1 MADLTPEEQEQEE
14 FEFRARA
21 EEEARQQAAAKAGVD
36 NAPQDNTQANG
47 PVAPSMVDK
56 AVGAAQTV
64 GQIAAEHPGALAGGA
79 AVWKASNLANKYLQG
94 QQATA
99 QAANQVAQTNATTS
113 AAESASRQFTNMQ
126 SNYTKMGSEI
136 RQYAKAGQPIPQD
149 LLDSHARLGEQ
160 IKTVQSRMPGYNP
173 NITGTAPGGSVAPQA
188 TMPQVAPQPTA
199 AMPEVPR
206 APLAPQVGEAVD
218 HAGIMNKIADL
229 YKTYGPALA
238 DHLSAAGKAISET
251 GAGKALGT
259 VARVAGSTPAL
270 GAQLALYSGGLNTNE
285 DAELAKKHA
294 LENQMM
300 AQKWGN
306 SPTPNAVNSGFTGQL
321 NNLQRRNP

>member
-1 MADLTPEEQEQEE
+1 MADLTPEQQEQEE

-36 NAPQDNTQANG
+36 NTPQDNMQASG
-47 PVAPSMVDK
+47 PIAPSMVDK
-56 AVGAAQTV
+56 AVGAIQTV
-64 GQIAAEHPGALAGGA
+64 GQLAAEHPGIAAGGA
-79 AVWKASNLANKYLQG
+79 ALWKASNLANKYLEG
-94 QQATA
+94 QQAAA
-99 QAANQVAQTNATTS
+99 QAANQVAQTNAATS
-113 AAESASRQFTNMQ
+113 AAESASKQFTNMQ

-136 RQYAKAGQPIPQD
+136 RQYTKAGQPIPQD

-173 NITGTAPGGSVAPQA
+173 NITGTAPGGPMPPQ
-188 TMPQVAPQPTA
+188 QPA

-206 APLAPQVGEAVD
+206 APMAPNVGGQAAE
-218 HAGIMNKIADL
+218 HANIMSKIADL
-229 YKTYGPALA
+229 YKAYGPALA
-238 DHLSAAGKAISET
+238 DHLTAAGKAIAES

-294 LENQMM
+294 LESQMM